1 MFLFF
6 SFYPPPQVFIY
17 VKNLKKLIDLPMYND
32 YINMTQVDLLIKG
45 QAKFEN
51 TNKRKLGTDGIYR
64 CLHFD

>member
-1 MFLFF
+1 
-6 SFYPPPQVFIY
+6 
-17 VKNLKKLIDLPMYND
+17 MYND